1 LTTDGHVRDVGVQIQ
16 PIDAREVKDHV
27 ALENIVDVG
36 HARHGHVLAHE
47 GRLCRPDNLSEQPIT
62 ERSREGA
69 CPLPLMLFPKTQPQ
83 VTHVRLWT
91 ERCRKDSS
99 DPLPSL
105 GRSFLGLRLLVVA
118 LSLDLG
124 QTPGGTGIG
133 EGRRSDSCTAPPATA
148 DRPLVPFLNSR
159 LPAVVVGMLCAV
171 IQFVALVRGGF
182 VLDDFANLAR
192 NKRSISLDLL
202 TAPIGTNHFQ
212 PLTQLVVWL
221 SAEPLHANYPATVAV
236 LAVITGFGAYWMV
249 RLLDA
254 LFGTR
259 VLHLVIGFLLGTSWI
274 LMNTNQ
280 WFAGSAAAASAA
292 FAVAACLSFALWL
305 RSGRWYHYLYSLLAT
320 AAAIGFWEQAL
331 AVPAILAMLWLCF
344 RFDRRRLPRVL
355 VGLIPFFTLVLVY
368 LCYVEAQPWSSS
380 ISIPAVS
387 QWGQLLWV
395 MLMGGLLP
403 SLVGTGTS
411 SSAFSTTVVF
421 SDALAATGLALGAL
435 WLWTRRRLRWLSLG
449 FFLVGL
455 LLVSIPVAIERNTAP
470 SAAGITSRYLTF
482 LPMLLAIAAAG
493 AVRDA
498 PGDVD
503 ADLRLAPAVRSR
515 PATWLVRSVIGAACL
530 LYLGNLHATYVR
542 GPGLLRQLGD
552 QASVVS
558 GNIAAG
564 INALPRSQEHSIVD
578 VSLPFPVWYN
588 AIFGYL
594 PKNGEF
600 DRLMPNWSSTAR
612 TYGEGPR
619 LVGLDAHGQLRR
631 VSFDAHG
638 SGPLAG
644 GPSLGAS
651 ASLGSSVG
659 APLYERIAITAPY
672 RTTVRVVIVGVR
684 PIEPPT
690 PWLISVDPGMRSFVL
705 PVWSTALRSVRVSG
719 RGVKLVGLQTGTVVL
734 GKLEGSAAPS

>member
-1 LTTDGHVRDVGVQIQ
+1 
-16 PIDAREVKDHV
+16 
-27 ALENIVDVG
+27 
-36 HARHGHVLAHE
+36 
-47 GRLCRPDNLSEQPIT
+47 
-62 ERSREGA
+62 
-69 CPLPLMLFPKTQPQ
+69 
-83 VTHVRLWT
+83 
-91 ERCRKDSS
+91 
-99 DPLPSL
+99 
-105 GRSFLGLRLLVVA
+105 
-118 LSLDLG
+118 
-124 QTPGGTGIG
+124 
-133 EGRRSDSCTAPPATA
+133 
-148 DRPLVPFLNSR
+148 
-159 LPAVVVGMLCAV
+159 MLCAV

-192 NKRSISLDLL
+192 SKRSISLDLL

-221 SAEPLHANYPATVAV
+221 SAEPFHANYPATVAV

-254 LFGTR
+254 LFGAR

-292 FAVAACLSFALWL
+292 LAVGACLSFALWL
-305 RSGRWYHYLYSLLAT
+305 RSDGWHHYVFSLLAT

-331 AVPAILAMLWLCF
+331 AVPAILALLWLCF
-344 RFDRRRLPRVL
+344 RFDRRRLSRVI
-355 VGLIPFFTLVLVY
+355 VGLLPFFAVVLVY
-368 LCYVEAQPWSSS
+368 VCYVEAQPWSSS

-387 QWGQLLWV
+387 RWGQLIWV
-395 MLMGGLLP
+395 MLMSGLLP
-403 SLVGTGTS
+403 SIVGTGAS
-411 SSAFSTTVVF
+411 SSALSTTVVL
-421 SDALAATGLALGAL
+421 SDALAATGLALGTL
-435 WLWTRRRLRWLSLG
+435 WLWTRRRLRWLSLV

-455 LLVSIPVAIERNTAP
+455 LLVSIPVAIERNTVP

-503 ADLRLAPAVRSR
+503 AGLRRAPGARSR
-515 PATWLVRSVIGAACL
+515 PAWWLVGSVIGAACL
-530 LYLGNLHATYVR
+530 FYLGNLHATYVR
-542 GPGLLRQLGD
+542 GPGLSRQLGD

-588 AIFGYL
+588 PIFGYL
-594 PKNGEF
+594 PKNGEL

-619 LVGLDAHGQLRR
+619 LAGLDAHGQLRR
-631 VSFDAHG
+631 VSFDAQS
-638 SGPLAG
+638 SGPSAG
-644 GPSLGAS
+644 GASLEAS

-659 APLYERIAITAPY
+659 APLYERIVVTTPF
-672 RTTVRVVIVGVR
+672 RTTVRVVILGVR
-684 PIEPPT
+684 PIEPSA
-690 PWLISVDPGMRSFVL
+690 PWLIPVDRGMRSFVL

-734 GKLEGSAAPS
+734 GELERSAASN